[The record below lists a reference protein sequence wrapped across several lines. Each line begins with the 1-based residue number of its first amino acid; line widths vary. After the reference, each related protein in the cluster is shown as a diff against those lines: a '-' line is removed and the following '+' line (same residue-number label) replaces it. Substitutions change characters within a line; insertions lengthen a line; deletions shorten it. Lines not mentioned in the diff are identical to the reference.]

1 MIKKLF
7 LAVLAIS
14 MSLAVGVQTA
24 ASAQTTAASQSS
36 SFAQF
41 SGASPAG
48 YWLTSADGGI
58 FTFGNAPY
66 LGSNSGVGAV
76 VVGMAATPDGKG
88 YWLVSSDGGVFA
100 FGDAQFF
107 GSATSQLASS
117 RLVGMAATPDGKGYW
132 LVSSDGGVFAFG
144 DAQFFGSMGGT
155 HLNQPVVGMAAD
167 PATSGYWL
175 VAADGGIF
183 SFNAPFFGSTG
194 NITLNR
200 PIVGMAATPDGM
212 GYQFVASDGGVFT
225 FGDAQFFGSMGGTHL
240 NQPVVGMAE
249 LFNQTITS
257 TTPPTPPNPTSG
269 ALSIVTTSLPLANVG
284 NYYATTLQVSGG
296 TAPYTWSATGLPNN
310 GLSLVPATGQVFGVP
325 TFQSQMSVT
334 FTVQDSTGTQA
345 SATLQLSV
353 DPEQATVNSP
363 NWAGYTLEGT
373 GFSYVTGTFT
383 VPALTSQVTPN
394 SETAEWVGIDGSSN
408 TSLIQA
414 GVAEQPS
421 SSSPSQYTI
430 RPWWEILPAP
440 PNYINSMTVSPGDSI
455 TVTIQQLSG
464 FTWSIYISDA
474 NTGSH
479 FLQQVNYYG
488 PMASAEWIVEAPTF
502 AGSIVPLAAYYPPV
516 VFTNTQA
523 QASTVSINIADVMVQ
538 NSTITAQPT
547 PLTSNGFSVAYTG

>member
-132 LVSSDGGVFAFG
+132 LVSSDGGVFA
-144 DAQFFGSMGGT
+144 
-155 HLNQPVVGMAAD
+155 
-167 PATSGYWL
+167 
-175 VAADGGIF
+175 
-183 SFNAPFFGSTG
+183 
-194 NITLNR
+194 
-200 PIVGMAATPDGM
+200 
-212 GYQFVASDGGVFT
+212 